1 MGMKQAAMQWFVP
14 AVVALLVVPAAAAST
29 RANPPGFAGA
39 QKACQ
44 AMGIMIGSSGYA
56 QCLRQQLNGTAPSA
70 PVSGSGST
78 TPPLT
83 VHRAQQTCAVR
94 GLVPGTKGFMKCVD
108 TLLTTAAQKTC
119 SAQGLTPGSSGFARC
134 VKQHLQ
140 SGTR

>member
-14 AVVALLVVPAAAAST
+14 AIVALLVVPAAAAST
-29 RANPPGFAGA
+29 RANPPGLLGA

-44 AMGIMIGSSGYA
+44 ALGITIGSPDYA
-56 QCLRQQLNGTAPSA
+56 QCVRQELNGTAPSA

-94 GLVPGTKGFMKCVD
+94 GLLPGSNGFMKCVN

-119 SAQGLTPGSSGFARC
+119 TAKGLTQGSSGFARC

>member
-1 MGMKQAAMQWFVP
+1 MGMKQAAMKWFVP
-14 AVVALLVVPAAAAST
+14 AIVALIVVPAAAAST

-44 AMGIMIGSSGYA
+44 AMGITIGSSGYA
-56 QCLRQQLNGTAPSA
+56 QCVRQQLNGTPPSA
-70 PVSGSGST
+70 PVSGSGS

-94 GLVPGTKGFMKCVD
+94 GLVPGSNGFMKCVD
-108 TLLTTAAQKTC
+108 TLLTTAAHKTC
-119 SAQGLTPGSSGFARC
+119 TAKGLTRGSSGFARC

>member
-1 MGMKQAAMQWFVP
+1 MGIKQAALQWFVP
-14 AVVALLVVPAAAAST
+14 AIVALLVVPAAAASI

-44 AMGIMIGSSGYA
+44 AMGITIGSPGYA
-56 QCLRQQLNGTAPSA
+56 QCVRQQMNGGAPSA
-70 PVSGSGST
+70 PVSGTGSA
-78 TPPLT
+78 PPLT

-94 GLVPGTKGFMKCVD
+94 GLLPGSSGFMKCVD
-108 TLLTTAAQKTC
+108 TLLTTAAHKTC
-119 SAQGLTPGSSGFARC
+119 TAKGLTRGSSGFARC